1 MKILYEFGKALSFST
16 LSSVYLVATI
26 LSIRQLCVYFLGEK
40 LFNENREIIAL
51 LGALIT
57 FGSYALIIF
66 YCFNRQEKIDE
77 KFIESCENGDM
88 CAIRKIL
95 NAKYIDRADIH
106 ADNDKGLRLA
116 CANGHLELVKYLL
129 TSPDLKEHADIHA
142 DDDEG
147 FKFACDNWHIKVVYF
162 YIFDMNFQLSIV
174 TKGWIN
180 LMDNKDEILIL
191 FDKRDFERQLQNNL
205 KVKIQDEKPVKRA
218 KI

>member
-1 MKILYEFGKALSFST
+1 MDINDEFVEACRNDELEK
-16 LSSVYLVATI
+16 VKYLLTSPDLNIHAYDDKGFRLACRNGHLDV
-26 LSIRQLCVYFLGEK
+26 VKY
-40 LFNENREIIAL
+40 L
-51 LGALIT
+51 LTSPDLK
-57 FGSYALIIF
+57 
-66 YCFNRQEKIDE
+66 EH
-77 KFIESCENGDM
+77 
-88 CAIRKIL
+88 
-95 NAKYIDRADIH
+95 ADIH
-106 ADNDKGLRLA
+106 AQKDWGFKLA
-116 CANGHLELVKYLL
+116 CEKGNLELVKYLL
-129 TSPDLKEHADIHA
+129 NSPDLKEHADIHA